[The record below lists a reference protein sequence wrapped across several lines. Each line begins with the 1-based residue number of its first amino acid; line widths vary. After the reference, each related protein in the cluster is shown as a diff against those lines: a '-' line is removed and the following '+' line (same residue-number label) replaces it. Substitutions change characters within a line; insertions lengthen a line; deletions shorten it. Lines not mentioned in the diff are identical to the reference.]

1 MLEEKI
7 YKDYL
12 SALKE
17 RNKHRINFLSFIR
30 SELKNQAF
38 NLKKDKLEDAEA
50 LAVLSKQ
57 KKRLDES
64 RESMASSNRAD
75 LLGDIDKEIILINEY
90 LPRPLDNN
98 EVIMIVEKI
107 IKEASA
113 SSMKD
118 MGRVMKEAMAEI
130 GVRADSKTVSDLVR
144 NKLTLLSNPSGK

>member
-17 RNKHRINFLSFIR
+17 RDKHRINFLSFIR

-50 LAVLSKQ
+50 LVVLSKQ

-64 RESMASSNRAD
+64 RESMASSGRSD
-75 LLGDIDKEIILINEY
+75 LLGDIDKELSLINEY
-90 LPRPLDNN
+90 LPVPLDNN
-98 EVIMIVEKI
+98 EVVTIVE
-107 IKEASA
+107 
-113 SSMKD
+113 
-118 MGRVMKEAMAEI
+118 R
-130 GVRADSKTVSDLVR
+130 T
-144 NKLTLLSNPSGK
+144 